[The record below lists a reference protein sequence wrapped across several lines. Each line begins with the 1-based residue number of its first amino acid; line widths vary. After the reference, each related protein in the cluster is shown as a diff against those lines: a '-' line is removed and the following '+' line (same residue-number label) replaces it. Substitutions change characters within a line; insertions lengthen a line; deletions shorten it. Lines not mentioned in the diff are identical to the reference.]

1 MPQQPPAPGPVK
13 PSRLNLLGRH
23 IVEARE
29 IQNHAVGDLRPQAGE
44 DDAIGDITLVAQNG
58 RRCGAKELEQ
68 VADDAEGRVVEP
80 GEYEPDHDLRDHEG
94 EEEHGFVEA
103 DAGNRLVQEQRYE
116 QSGWKRQHIEQ
127 KPQQVVLERGVEPV
141 VVKHLHVVGD
151 ADIAFLAK
159 PVPLEEGDVD
169 GLEDG
174 KDDIDE
180 KEQCRRGKEKHRHH
194 GLGGDPRDC
203 GAFDARRC
211 WARRRDAWACGAWPC
226 RVFDA

>member
-1 MPQQPPAPGPVK
+1 MTVTTMARKVAGHSWGSTTCHSSRQPLAPSSRPASICSGATLLRPVRYK
-13 PSRLNLLGRH
+13 
-23 IVEARE
+23 
-29 IQNHAVGDLRPQAGE
+29 NHTVGDLWPQAGE
-44 DDAIGDITLVAQNG
+44 DDAVGDIALIAQNG
-58 RRCGAKELEQ
+58 RRCGAEELEQ

-80 GEYEPDHDLRDHEG
+80 GEDEPDHDLRDHEG

-103 DAGNRLVQEQRYE
+103 DTGNRLVQEQCYE

-151 ADIAFLAK
+151 ADIALLAK
-159 PVPLEEGDVD
+159 PVPLEKGDVD

-180 KEQCRRGKEKHRHH
+180 KKQGRRGKEKHGHH
-194 GLGGDPRDC
+194 GL
-203 GAFDARRC
+203 
-211 WARRRDAWACGAWPC
+211 
-226 RVFDA
+226 